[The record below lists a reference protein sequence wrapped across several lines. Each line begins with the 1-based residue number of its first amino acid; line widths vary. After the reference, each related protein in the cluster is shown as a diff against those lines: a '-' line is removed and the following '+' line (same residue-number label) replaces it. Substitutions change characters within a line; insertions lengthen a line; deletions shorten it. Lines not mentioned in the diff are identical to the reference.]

1 MYGEKRVETAKF
13 KQIRRK
19 PEREREREEEHE
31 NQYNKRSVFKVE
43 VIVCLHK

>member
-19 PEREREREEEHE
+19 PERERERERKSMRTNTTKE
-31 NQYNKRSVFKVE
+31 VFLK
-43 VIVCLHK
+43 